1 MTSSDYGTPEIEVLR
16 QTLVPEARPRPL
28 AADADACHVE
38 HITSLSRLEALVPRW
53 DALADAATVPA
64 IMQEPS
70 WVIPS
75 LRHLHPE
82 GVETLA
88 VWRPDE
94 TAARNGST
102 LIGMVT
108 VTPANWQWG
117 LPGGPLKSM
126 ISSHVFNGTPLL
138 HREHAAQALAALF
151 RQIRMPFLF
160 ESVADMDPVT
170 PLLDR
175 AAAACGRKIEWFDA
189 FERGVLTCDRP
200 SDLYLL
206 DTHSRGRRNKFR
218 RWRKQLGKMQTLRMH
233 ALEPGERLDAWIA
246 AFEGL
251 EAKGWKGRAQTAI
264 ACSATDTAFFRDAL
278 TMMHARG
285 RLLFWQLTLGDQP
298 VAMLFGMRHG
308 RHVSLGKFT
317 YDEDHAK
324 QSPGALL
331 LLDVM
336 DWAYARGDID
346 FIDACGRPG
355 NAMIDALWAE
365 RLTVSDCLVS
375 SPDCSPAVFGAQCKA
390 ESARRA
396 LRNTAK
402 SVYHNVRAVTRRTP

>member
-1 MTSSDYGTPEIEVLR
+1 MTSSDYGPQETEVSQPTLAPVAR
-16 QTLVPEARPRPL
+16 QRLL
-28 AADADACHVE
+28 ATDADTCHVE
-38 HITSLSRLEALVPRW
+38 HITSPERLEALVPQW
-53 DALADAATVPA
+53 DALADAAAVPA

-70 WVIPS
+70 WIIPS
-75 LRHLHPE
+75 ARQIAPE

-88 VWRPDE
+88 VWQPKRAEDG
-94 TAARNGST
+94 NDSD

-108 VTPANWQWG
+108 VTPAKWQWG
-117 LPGGPLKSM
+117 LPSGPLKSA
-126 ISSHVFNGTPLL
+126 INAHVFNGTPLL
-138 HREHAAQALAALF
+138 HREYAAQALAALF

-189 FERGVLTCDRP
+189 FERGVFTCDRP
-200 SDLYLL
+200 TDLYLL

-218 RWRKQLGKMQTLRMH
+218 RWRKQLGKIETLRMQ
-233 ALEPGERLDAWIA
+233 ALEPGDCLDPWIA
-246 AFEGL
+246 AFETL
-251 EAKGWKGRAQTAI
+251 EAKGWKGRAGTAV
-264 ACSATDTAFFRDAL
+264 ACSAADTAFFRDAL
-278 TMMHARG
+278 AMMHARG
-285 RLLFWQLTLGDQP
+285 RLLFWQLVLGDRP
-298 VAMLFGMRHG
+298 IAMLFGMRHG
-308 RHVSLGKFT
+308 RHVSLGKIA
-317 YDEDHAK
+317 YDEDFAR
-324 QSPGALL
+324 QTPGALL

-336 DWAYARGDID
+336 DWVYERGDID

-375 SPDCSPAVFGAQCKA
+375 SPDCSPAVFGALCKA
-390 ESARRA
+390 ETARRA

-402 SVYHNVRAVTRRTP
+402 TVFHNVRAVTRKTP